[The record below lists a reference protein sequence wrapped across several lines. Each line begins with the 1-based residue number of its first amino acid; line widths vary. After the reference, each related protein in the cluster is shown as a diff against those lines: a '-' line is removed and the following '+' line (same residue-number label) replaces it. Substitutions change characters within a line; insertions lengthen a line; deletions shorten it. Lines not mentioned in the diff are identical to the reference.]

1 MASENQ
7 NDLLDYLTGLADDN
21 RIESI
26 AEETAPLMRMGGT
39 GEVGNSEASRAREAV
54 KKLSSGK
61 AITSSEQLLIEAI
74 IIPGKRPAA
83 LIQNDTFDIAHKNWR
98 HFNKPAIK
106 SIITGAIPSGGRINV
121 PDHPLVP
128 YAGTGFIVGDG
139 LMMTNRHV
147 AEVFSRGLGVDGLRF
162 RPGAGR
168 CRGSRTRGNT
178 RTNPRERSPCASGV
192 HWRSRT
198 TSRVPS

>member
-83 LIQNDTFDIAHKNWR
+83 LIQNDTFDIAQRSSCHATDVDRYAHRFRQLAHQESNSLGRLWPGSLGVALRASLSPGAESPDHAAPQLAARCTQRRR
-98 HFNKPAIK
+98 HF
-106 SIITGAIPSGGRINV
+106 
-121 PDHPLVP
+121 
-128 YAGTGFIVGDG
+128 
-139 LMMTNRHV
+139 
-147 AEVFSRGLGVDGLRF
+147 
-162 RPGAGR
+162 
-168 CRGSRTRGNT
+168 
-178 RTNPRERSPCASGV
+178 
-192 HWRSRT
+192 
-198 TSRVPS
+198 